1 MKGLNRMSRELLR
14 ERYEKEFEKLP
25 DFVQKY
31 LLYLE
36 AIPRSTNTLYEYSKE
51 YRRFLTWL
59 LSEGIVHAKDISDIR
74 LADFERLNKDK
85 IVLYKSFLNQ
95 SPKRTFEG
103 KTERD
108 LSQASLDERNTHRL
122 KVTVQ
127 RSITALRS
135 LFKYLA
141 NEEVEEYDEQ
151 IGDYIIRPMLRRN
164 IMVNIENGGVD
175 ASGEVR
181 KDKIEKMLYL
191 DSEAIDFVEYVY
203 SGYGN
208 TLTSRQAKT
217 AYEKNRIRDTAILA
231 LFLGSG
237 IRLSEL
243 VNTNL
248 SDLNYEGL
256 YVQVQRKGDTLD
268 HAMISPIFIDYLQ
281 EYVEQREGLYNA
293 DDSVSALFLTK
304 HKNVAKRMEGGSI
317 EKMIDKYSTAFGKRT
332 TPHKLRHSV
341 GTMAFRKTKNLKT
354 VSEILGQRGTS
365 ATEIY
370 THIVKKEKRSV
381 INDLWT

>member
-1 MKGLNRMSRELLR
+1 MSRELLR

-59 LSEGIVHAKDISDIR
+59 LAEGIVQAKDITEIR

-95 SPKRTFEG
+95 SPKRTFEE
-103 KTERD
+103 KNEND
-108 LSQASLDERNTHRL
+108 LVQASLGERSTHRL

-243 VNTNL
+243 VNTNV

-268 HAMISPIFIDYLQ
+268 NAMISPIFIDYLQ
-281 EYVEQREGLYNA
+281 EYIEQRESLYNA
-293 DDSVSALFLTK
+293 DDSVPALFLTK

>member
-1 MKGLNRMSRELLR
+1 MSRELLK

-25 DFVQKY
+25 DFIQKY

-51 YRRFLTWL
+51 YRRFLSWL
-59 LSEGIVHAKDISDIR
+59 SSEQIIQVENISEIR
-74 LADFERLNKDK
+74 LEDFERLNKDK

-103 KTERD
+103 KAENEISQSP
-108 LSQASLDERNTHRL
+108 LSERNTHRL

-135 LFKYLA
+135 LFKYLS
-141 NEEVEEYDEQ
+141 NEEIEEFDEQ
-151 IGDYIIRPMLRRN
+151 LGDYVIRPMLRRN

-175 ASGEVR
+175 ASDAVR

-191 DSEAIDFVEYVY
+191 DSDAIDFVEFVY
-203 SGYGN
+203 EGYGSQ
-208 TLTSRQAKT
+208 LTSRQAKT

-231 LFLGSG
+231 L
-237 IRLSEL
+237 
-243 VNTNL
+243 VNTNVN
-248 SDLNYEGL
+248 DLNYEGL

-268 HAMISPIFIDYLQ
+268 HAMISPIFIDYIQ
-281 EYVEQREGLYNA
+281 EYVDQRKALYKA
-293 DDSVSALFLTK
+293 DDSVPALFLTK
-304 HKNVAKRMEGGSI
+304 HKNAAKRMEGGSI

-381 INDLWT
+381 IDDLWT

>member
-1 MKGLNRMSRELLR
+1 MSREQLN

-25 DFVQKY
+25 DFIQSY

-51 YRRFLTWL
+51 YRRFLSWL
-59 LSEGIVHAKDISDIR
+59 SSEKIVSVTEISEIQ
-74 LADFERLNKDK
+74 LEDFERLTKDK
-85 IVLYKSFLNQ
+85 IILYKSFLNQ
-95 SPKRTFEG
+95 SPKRTYEE
-103 KTERD
+103 KSTND
-108 LSQASLDERNTHRL
+108 AAPLDERNTHRL

-135 LFKYLA
+135 LFKYLS
-141 NEEVEEYDEQ
+141 NEEIEEFDEQ
-151 IGDYIIRPMLRRN
+151 TGQYIIQPMLRRN
-164 IMVNIENGGVD
+164 IMINIENGGVD
-175 ASGEVR
+175 TSDAVR

-191 DSEAIDFVEYVY
+191 DSDAIDFVDYVY
-203 SGYGN
+203 SGYGD

-243 VNTNL
+243 VNTNV
-248 SDLNYEGL
+248 SDLNFEDL
-256 YVQVQRKGDTLD
+256 YIQVQRKGDTLD
-268 HAMISPIFIDYLQ
+268 HAMISPIFIDYIQ
-281 EYVEQREGLYNA
+281 EYVSQREMLYHA
-293 DDSVSALFLTK
+293 DESVPALFLTK

>member
-1 MKGLNRMSRELLR
+1 MSRELLR

-59 LSEGIVHAKDISDIR
+59 LAEGIVQAKDITEIR

-95 SPKRTFEG
+95 SPKRTFEE
-103 KTERD
+103 KNEND
-108 LSQASLDERNTHRL
+108 LVQASLGERNTHRL

-243 VNTNL
+243 VNTNV

-256 YVQVQRKGDTLD
+256 YVQVQRKGDALD

-281 EYVEQREGLYNA
+281 EYIEQRESLYNA
-293 DDSVSALFLTK
+293 DDSVPALFLTK

>member
-1 MKGLNRMSRELLR
+1 MSRELLR

-59 LSEGIVHAKDISDIR
+59 LAEGIVQAKDITEIR

-95 SPKRTFEG
+95 SPKRTFEE
-103 KTERD
+103 KNEND
-108 LSQASLDERNTHRL
+108 LVQASLGERNTHRL

-243 VNTNL
+243 VNTNV

-281 EYVEQREGLYNA
+281 EYIEQRESLYNA
-293 DDSVSALFLTK
+293 DDSVPALFLTK

>member
-1 MKGLNRMSRELLR
+1 MSRELLR

-59 LSEGIVHAKDISDIR
+59 LSEGIVHAKGISDIR

-208 TLTSRQAKT
+208 TLISRQAKT

>member
-1 MKGLNRMSRELLR
+1 MSRELLR

-59 LSEGIVHAKDISDIR
+59 LAEGIVQAKDITEIR

-95 SPKRTFEG
+95 SPKRTFEE
-103 KTERD
+103 KNEND
-108 LSQASLDERNTHRL
+108 LAQASLGERNTHRL

-243 VNTNL
+243 VNTNV
-248 SDLNYEGL
+248 SDLNCEGL

-281 EYVEQREGLYNA
+281 EYIEQRESLYNA
-293 DDSVSALFLTK
+293 DDSVPALFLTK

>member
-1 MKGLNRMSRELLR
+1 MSRELLQ

-25 DFVQKY
+25 DFIQKY

-51 YRRFLTWL
+51 YRRFLSWL
-59 LSEGIVHAKDISDIR
+59 SSEQIIQVDDISEIQ
-74 LADFERLNKDK
+74 LEDFERLNKDK

-103 KTERD
+103 KAEND
-108 LSQASLDERNTHRL
+108 ISQSPLSERNTHRP

-135 LFKYLA
+135 LFKYLS
-141 NEEVEEYDEQ
+141 NEEIEEFDEQ
-151 IGDYIIRPMLRRN
+151 LGDYVIRPMLRRN

-175 ASGEVR
+175 ASDAVR
-181 KDKIEKMLYL
+181 KDKIKKMLYL
-191 DSEAIDFVEYVY
+191 DSDAIDFVEFVY
-203 SGYGN
+203 AGYGN
-208 TLTSRQAKT
+208 QLTSRQAKT

-243 VNTNL
+243 VNTNV

-268 HAMISPIFIDYLQ
+268 HAMISPIFIDYIQ
-281 EYVEQREGLYNA
+281 EYVDQRKTLYNA
-293 DDSVSALFLTK
+293 DDSVPALFLTK

-381 INDLWT
+381 IDDLWT

>member
-1 MKGLNRMSRELLR
+1 MSRELLR

-25 DFVQKY
+25 DFVQNY

-36 AIPRSTNTLYEYSKE
+36 AIPRSTNTLYEYAKE
-51 YRRFLTWL
+51 YRRFLAWL
-59 LSEGIVHAKDISDIR
+59 LAEGIVPASDISNIS

-103 KTERD
+103 KNEND
-108 LSQASLDERNTHRL
+108 LAQASLGERNTHRL

-135 LFKYLA
+135 LFKYLST
-141 NEEVEEYDEQ
+141 EEVEEYDEQ

-175 ASGEVR
+175 TSGEVR

-191 DSEAIDFVEYVY
+191 DSDAIDFVEYVH
-203 SGYGN
+203 SGYGT

-217 AYEKNRIRDTAILA
+217 AYEKNRVRDTAILA

-243 VNTNL
+243 VNTNV
-248 SDLNYEGL
+248 SDLNYDGL

-281 EYVEQREGLYNA
+281 EYVEQRKSLYNA
-293 DDSVSALFLTK
+293 DDSVPALFLTK

>member
-1 MKGLNRMSRELLR
+1 MKGLNLMSREQLT

-25 DFVQKY
+25 DFIQNY

-36 AIPRSTNTLYEYSKE
+36 AIPRSTNTLYEYAKE
-51 YRRFLTWL
+51 YRRFLSWL
-59 LSEGIVHAKDISDIR
+59 VTEKIVAVDDVSEIK
-74 LADFERLNKDK
+74 LTDFERLNKDK
-85 IVLYKSFLNQ
+85 IILYKSFLNQ
-95 SPKRTFEG
+95 SPKRTFE
-103 KTERD
+103 KNSDNETA
-108 LSQASLDERNTHRL
+108 QASLSERNTHRL

-135 LFKYLA
+135 LFKYLS
-141 NEEVEEYDEQ
+141 NEEVEEFDEQ
-151 IGDYIIRPMLRRN
+151 TGEYSIRPLLRRN
-164 IMVNIENGGVD
+164 IMANIENGGVD
-175 ASGEVR
+175 SSNAVR

-191 DSEAIDFVEYVY
+191 DSDAIDFVEYVY

-208 TLTSRQAKT
+208 TLTTRQAKT
-217 AYEKNRIRDTAILA
+217 AYEKNRIRDAAILA

-243 VNTNL
+243 VNTNV
-248 SDLNYEGL
+248 SDLNYDGL
-256 YVQVQRKGDTLD
+256 YIQVRRKGDTMD
-268 HAMISPIFIDYLQ
+268 HAMISPIFIDYIQ
-281 EYVEQREGLYNA
+281 EYTDQRKALYNA
-293 DDSVSALFLTK
+293 DDSIPALFLTK

-317 EKMIDKYSTAFGKRT
+317 EKMIDKYSTSFGKRT

-354 VSEILGQRGTS
+354 VSEILGQRSTS

-370 THIVKKEKRSV
+370 THIVKKEQRSV

>member
-1 MKGLNRMSRELLR
+1 MSRELLR

-59 LSEGIVHAKDISDIR
+59 LSEGIVHAKGISDIR

-217 AYEKNRIRDTAILA
+217 AYEKNRVRDTAILA

-281 EYVEQREGLYNA
+281 EYVEQRESLYNA

>member
-1 MKGLNRMSRELLR
+1 MSRELLR

-25 DFVQKY
+25 DFIQRY

-51 YRRFLTWL
+51 YRRFLSWL
-59 LSEGIVHAKDISDIR
+59 SSEQIIRVNDISEIR
-74 LADFERLNKDK
+74 LEDFERLNKDK

-95 SPKRTFEG
+95 SPKQAP
-103 KTERD
+103 
-108 LSQASLDERNTHRL
+108 LSERNTHRL

-135 LFKYLA
+135 LFKYLS
-141 NEEVEEYDEQ
+141 NEEIEEFDEQ
-151 IGDYIIRPMLRRN
+151 TGQYVIRPMLRRN
-164 IMVNIENGGVD
+164 IMINIENGGVD
-175 ASGEVR
+175 ASDAVR

-191 DSEAIDFVEYVY
+191 DSDAIDFVEYVY
-203 SGYGN
+203 AEYGN

-243 VNTNL
+243 VNTNVN
-248 SDLNYEGL
+248 DLNYDGL
-256 YVQVQRKGDTLD
+256 YIQVQRKGDTMD
-268 HAMISPIFIDYLQ
+268 HAMISPIFIDYIQ
-281 EYVEQREGLYNA
+281 EYVDQRKSLYNA
-293 DDSVSALFLTK
+293 DDSIPALFLTK

-381 INDLWT
+381 IDDLWT

>member
-1 MKGLNRMSRELLR
+1 MSRELLR

>member
-1 MKGLNRMSRELLR
+1 MSRELLR

-59 LSEGIVHAKDISDIR
+59 LSEGIVHAKGISDIR

-208 TLTSRQAKT
+208 TLTSRQSKT
-217 AYEKNRIRDTAILA
+217 AYEKNRVRDTAILA

-281 EYVEQREGLYNA
+281 EYVEQRESLYNA

>member
-1 MKGLNRMSRELLR
+1 MSRELLR

-59 LSEGIVHAKDISDIR
+59 LSEGIVHAKGISDIR